1 MARTKQTTPYKGPRK
16 MRAVFTVLQKMSSAT
31 PSATAKP
38 LEKEKIAA
46 PTKPKKTATAAGKVE
61 SKKKL
66 Q

>member
-1 MARTKQTTPYKGPRK
+1 
-16 MRAVFTVLQKMSSAT
+16 MRAVFTVLRKVSSAT
-31 PSATAKP
+31 SSATAKP